1 MLKDYIANGEQIKDI
16 DYFLQDKST
25 DLFLKYFIKHTY
37 SQYADNTDGEHGK
50 NGAKT
55 ARDNKMSKS
64 KSIGKDK

>member
-37 SQYADNTDGEHGK
+37 SQYGDSADN
-50 NGAKT
+50 
-55 ARDNKMSKS
+55 
-64 KSIGKDK
+64 